1 MLGITIFVGASMIC
15 ALATYCY
22 LDFADPDFFYR
33 TATAMM
39 EIMKGRPEMAETYK
53 SFKVMVDGG
62 LLPSNIEF
70 CIQMMMLTIFSG
82 SLLTIVLIPLV
93 KLRFR
98 GFNKRN
104 FQ

>member
-1 MLGITIFVGASMIC
+1 MIKE
-15 ALATYCY
+15 AIIKIVNKGDLTY
-22 LDFADPDFFYR
+22 DEAHQV
-33 TATAMM
+33 MM

-53 SFKVMVDGG
+53 TFKVMIEGG

>member
-1 MLGITIFVGASMIC
+1 MIC

-22 LDFADPDFFYR
+22 FADHDLFYI
-33 TATAMM
+33 TATEMM
-39 EIMKGRPEMAETYK
+39 EIKKGPHEIAETNK
-53 SFKVMVDGG
+53 TFKVMVDGG

-70 CIQMMMLTIFSG
+70 CLQMMMLTIFSG

>member
-1 MLGITIFVGASMIC
+1 
-15 ALATYCY
+15 
-22 LDFADPDFFYR
+22 
-33 TATAMM
+33 
-39 EIMKGRPEMAETYK
+39 
-53 SFKVMVDGG
+53 
-62 LLPSNIEF
+62 
-70 CIQMMMLTIFSG
+70 MMMLTIFSG